1 MGSTISPVSS
11 GAVSSDALVFFGA
24 TGDLAYKQIFPALQK
39 MVQREDFNVPI
50 VGVAKAGW
58 TLDQFRARARDSVAQ
73 HGGVDE
79 AAFSK
84 LLRLLRYIDGDYQ
97 DPATFELLRRE
108 LGPSQRPLHYLAI
121 PPALFAVVVEA
132 LGRSGCAQNARVVI
146 EKPFGRDRASA
157 QMLNATLRSVFPEEA
172 IFRID
177 HYLGKEAVEQLLF
190 FRFANTFFEPIWNRH
205 YVESVQVTM
214 AENFGITGRGR
225 LYEEL
230 GAIRD
235 VLQNHLMQVIAFL
248 AMEPPTAMYAESL
261 RDEQVKVFRQILPI
275 KIQAAVRGQYTGYCK
290 EPDVS
295 PNSQVETFAA
305 VRLFIDSWRWS
316 GVPFLIRAGK
326 QLPAKITE
334 IRVKLRKVP
343 VSRGPRDSNYVR
355 LRLDPDFAIKLGVRI
370 KQPGGEMTST
380 PAELSFVR
388 VDRSGEL
395 QPYERLLTD
404 AMHGDALL
412 FVREDA
418 VEAAW
423 AVVEPILGQTVPLH
437 LYPEGSWGPREAD
450 ELASDVGGWY
460 NPSPS
465 LVNRSSRF

>member
-1 MGSTISPVSS
+1 MASTVYPAPAGLVT
-11 GAVSSDALVFFGA
+11 SDALVFFGA
-24 TGDLAYKQIFPALQK
+24 SGDLAYKQILPALQR
-39 MVQREDFNVPI
+39 MVQREDFSVPI

-58 TLDQFRARARDSVAQ
+58 TLEQFKARARDSIAQ

-84 LLRLLRYIDGDYQ
+84 LAGLLRYIDGDYR
-97 DPATFELLRRE
+97 DPATFESLRRE
-108 LGPSQRPLHYLAI
+108 LGSSQRPLHYLAI

-132 LGRSGCAQNARVVI
+132 LGSSGCAQNARVVI

-157 QMLNATLRSVFPEEA
+157 QKLNATLRSVFAEEA

-190 FRFANTFFEPIWNRH
+190 FRFANAFFEPIWNRN

-214 AENFGITGRGR
+214 AENIGVTGRGR

-248 AMEPPTAMYAESL
+248 AMEPPTAIYPESL
-261 RDEQVKVFRQILPI
+261 RDEQVKVFRQVPPLEV
-275 KIQAAVRGQYTGYCK
+275 QAAVRGQYAGYRN
-290 EPDVS
+290 EPDVD
-295 PNSQVETFAA
+295 PNSQVETFVA
-305 VRLFIDSWRWS
+305 VRLGIDSWRWS

-326 QLPAKITE
+326 RLPAKITE
-334 IRVKLRKVP
+334 IRVKLRRVP
-343 VSRGPRDSNYVR
+343 ISRGPQDPNYVR

-370 KQPGGEMTST
+370 KQPGAELTSM
-380 PAELSFVR
+380 PAELSFVSM
-388 VDRSGEL
+388 DRSGEL
-395 QPYERLLTD
+395 LPYERLLTD
-404 AMHGDALL
+404 AMRGDPLL

-423 AVVEPILGQTVPLH
+423 AVVEPILGQTLPLRI
-437 LYPEGSWGPREAD
+437 YADGSWGPSEAD
-450 ELASDVGGWY
+450 ELASDLGGWY
-460 NPSPS
+460 NPLPS
-465 LVNRSSRF
+465 L